1 MSRIGGGRTT
11 TGGLSTL
18 RGRDFLLYFVTDGVK
33 TIRVPYDVRRQG
45 TLVGRFRL
53 SGPSGGPL
61 NPVCPAALGPTTYWA
76 GRGWRRW
83 GRWCRRAT
91 GKAGTGGQAARFEVR
106 SLAVPLQRKYP
117 RKQGNVKRVIT
128 GLAVAA
134 VLVLSASACGSS
146 GDGNPIEDEAAAD
159 TTTTTEERDTTT
171 TEEPTTE
178 APTTTT
184 PEPEPSCDELYDEW
198 LAEPVDSPRE
208 NEIEAQMADQS
219 CDQLPV
225 PSVPSEAPPP
235 PPTTTQRH
243 PHLRRLHRRLRRL
256 RQVIATRRYDPCVP
270 IASDVDCAGGSGNG
284 PAFTGTVR
292 SIGFDEYGLDDDGDG
307 VGCEAS

>member
-1 MSRIGGGRTT
+1 
-11 TGGLSTL
+11 
-18 RGRDFLLYFVTDGVK
+18 
-33 TIRVPYDVRRQG
+33 
-45 TLVGRFRL
+45 
-53 SGPSGGPL
+53 
-61 NPVCPAALGPTTYWA
+61 
-76 GRGWRRW
+76 
-83 GRWCRRAT
+83 
-91 GKAGTGGQAARFEVR
+91 
-106 SLAVPLQRKYP
+106 VPLQRKYQ

-159 TTTTTEERDTTT
+159 TTTEERDTTT

-178 APTTTT
+178 APTTTA

-235 PPTTTQRH
+235 PPTTTTPPPPPPPTAAPAAPPPQPEPSGGCH
-243 PHLRRLHRRLRRL
+243 PS
-256 RQVIATRRYDPCVP
+256 YDPCVP
-270 IASDVDCAGGSGNG
+270 IASDVDCAGGSGDG
-284 PAFTGTVR
+284 PAYTGAVR
-292 SIGFDEYGLDDDGDG
+292 VIGPDEYGLDNDSDG